1 MIQNLPSDFKTVS
14 AAIMVLAVGDLLIFK
29 RGLTALRNL
38 KDNITTYNGRKK
50 LSIEAFTQGS
60 MLSGNLLKKS
70 PTTLQGEIRAMLM
83 DDDSLVIF
91 RDECRDLNLT
101 VAKRQGKLLPGSL
114 AKLSKGIFH
123 RSMLDISGVAEEVLE
138 SSYKHN
144 HPPINLVVPTNAKEL
159 YVIKITQTY
168 VDDVVT
174 DGNIL
179 SMSAIHNP
187 RKKAQWNI

>member
-123 RSMLDISGVAEEVLE
+123 RSMLDIGGVDEEALE

-174 DGNIL
+174 SGNIL

-187 RKKAQWNI
+187 WKKAQWNT